1 MTPSIDPMAGDYL
14 RPTTPSPSRSV
25 FSRGL
30 LLAAWETIVA
40 LLILLAMF
48 DNAIQENAFFG
59 DESQWIYT
67 SQCFE
72 PFLTANVHSPV
83 WAPSYWTFTQPPLA
97 RYFIGLGRWIGGFG
111 IKDLNQP
118 WDFSIEENKNI
129 EQNHKPS
136 VDLLWWSRLPMG
148 ILAIV
153 SCLIWFRL
161 IRVYAGYLAGWI
173 LLWLLADS
181 VYLRHTLFMATSEA
195 PLFFCVTVAAWAGI
209 HALRSWKSR
218 VLSSTPMAPDLAR
231 PLFWLSLM
239 GIFSGAAGAAKLN
252 GLPLAGAC
260 AFLSLVLG
268 GFRQG
273 PLNLAT
279 RLAWATQIVV
289 LPFIAV
295 LVFILLNP
303 FLYGDAGGKITGMA
317 NLRMNEMRSASTI
330 PSKTVDDCAKRALL
344 VGRRVWQDYSTMHFQ
359 HAWMFNSFF
368 LLVGLCRLALDAWH
382 WHKPALH
389 REAALAIVA
398 VAATVALPA
407 MLTPLDWS
415 RYFLLPVVFSSIFI
429 ALGMATI
436 LQAAQN
442 RLVLLWPGG
451 GRYAANNH

>member
-1 MTPSIDPMAGDYL
+1 MTPSIDPMAGDCL

-30 LLAAWETIVA
+30 LLAAWEIILA

-48 DNAIQENAFFG
+48 DNALQENAFFG
-59 DESQWIYT
+59 DESEWIYT

-72 PFLTANVHSPV
+72 AFLAAEYKSSV
-83 WAPSYWTFTQPPLA
+83 WAPSHWTFTQPPLT
-97 RYFIGLGRWIGGFG
+97 RYLIGMGRWVGGFG
-111 IKDLNQP
+111 LKDLNQP
-118 WDFSIEENKNI
+118 WDWSIDNEKNI
-129 EQNHKPS
+129 EQNHLPS
-136 VDLLWWSRLPMG
+136 QGLLWWSRLPMG

-161 IRVYAGYLAGWI
+161 IRVYAGFLAGWI

-181 VYLRHTLFMATSEA
+181 VYLHDTLFMALSEA

-231 PLFWLSLM
+231 PLLWLSLM
-239 GIFSGAAGAAKLN
+239 GVFSGVAGAAKLN

-268 GFRQG
+268 KFRQG
-273 PLNLAT
+273 PLNWPT
-279 RLAWATQIVV
+279 RLAWTTQIVV
-289 LPFIAV
+289 LPLIAL

-303 FLYGDAGGKITGMA
+303 FLYTHAAARILGMA
-317 NLRMNEMRSASTI
+317 KHRMEALHAQSVI
-330 PSKTVDDCAKRALL
+330 PSQTVGDCAQRALL
-344 VGRRVWQDYSTMHFQ
+344 VGRRVLQDYATLAFN

-368 LLVGLCRLALDAWH
+368 LLVGLCRLVRDAWH
-382 WHKPALH
+382 WHEPVPH
-389 REAALAIVA
+389 QEAALAIGA
-398 VAATVALPA
+398 VAAAVALPA
-407 MLTPLDWS
+407 LLTPLDWA
-415 RYFLLPVVFSSIFI
+415 RYFLLPVVFSSILI
-429 ALGMATI
+429 AIGMAAI

-442 RLVLLWPGG
+442 HLVMLWPWGR
-451 GRYAANNH
+451 RYAANNH